1 MQPGTRQRHRLGW
14 GRSGLGV
21 EVQVL
26 PQMCRL
32 RCTLDSQMELSA
44 GREIY
49 ESGDVMQT
57 QKVIFIVLI
66 QRGNANHT
74 EEKPVHH
81 LTAGTIYFTHSICG
95 SVGPGLCL
103 TPASTTRMP
112 AAPLGAPG
120 PGKSEQQAQATSS
133 LSPPA
138 VFPPG
143 PGQGL

>member
-1 MQPGTRQRHRLGW
+1 M
-14 GRSGLGV
+14 
-21 EVQVL
+21 EIQVL
-26 PQMCRL
+26 RRMCCL

-44 GREIY
+44 SREIY

-74 EEKPVHH
+74 EKKPVHH
-81 LTAGTIYFTHSICG
+81 LTADTIYFTHSICR

-103 TPASTTRMP
+103 TPASTTRTP
-112 AAPLGAPG
+112 VAPLGAPG
-120 PGKSEQQAQATSS
+120 PGKSEQQAQARSS
-133 LSPPA
+133 LSSPA
-138 VFPPG
+138 LFPPG